1 MELEA
6 ENRKLLIGSIIGAIT
21 IIVLWVVSA
30 IIILYIFPDSQD
42 HGTFGD
48 LFGAI
53 NALFSGLAFLGVIIA
68 IILQKKELEEQ
79 RKEIRESRK
88 AQQLTASALTKQLEL
103 QVLQNKI
110 QSLNLLIEST
120 NDEIIRLSKTNTQ
133 SDKEKIRTLV
143 LRRSDLESKLKTIL
157 TDIK

>member
-1 MELEA
+1 MAFET
-6 ENRKLLIGSIIGAIT
+6 ENRKLLLGSVIGAVTIIG
-21 IIVLWVVSA
+21 LWILSA
-30 IIILYIFPDSQD
+30 IIILNVFPEPES

-88 AQQLTASALTKQLEL
+88 AQELTASALTKQLEL

-110 QSLNLLIEST
+110 ESLNLLISSIST
-120 NDEIIRLSKTNTQ
+120 EITRLSRENTQ
-133 SDKEKIRTLV
+133 SSKEKIK
-143 LRRSDLESKLKTIL
+143 DLENERSTLEARLKTLLIE
-157 TDIK
+157 D